1 MSEDPIQTYLEV
13 LRNLEVVTRQVEHVV
28 GEVIKVA
35 GALRD
40 WKHVTVANGKTSFP
54 AEALKNSI
62 NPDNWPTIQQLAE
75 SLSGWHQSRRA
86 VENAWNAIPR
96 DRRFGLQP
104 PPSF

>member
-1 MSEDPIQTYLEV
+1 MSEDPIQPYLEA
-13 LRNLEVVTRQVEHVV
+13 LRNLEVITRQVEHVV
-28 GEVIKVA
+28 GEIIKGA
-35 GALRD
+35 EALRD

-54 AEALKNSI
+54 AEALRNSI

-75 SLSGWHQSRRA
+75 TLSEWHQSRRA

-104 PPSF
+104 PSSF